1 MQRLLVICRHAEA
14 NDHFPLQPDFE
25 RELTKHGLHQ
35 ARITGQWMRDHF
47 QKADLLLSSPA
58 PRAGATAKQVA
69 EKLYLDQEHISYL
82 PELYNARES
91 VLLNALGQL
100 SDTVTRVILVGHN
113 PGITGLARTLTD
125 QHIGYLE
132 PATAVAITLDL
143 DTWSEIHVTTGKLTL
158 SSSTPAKA

>member
-47 QKADLLLSSPA
+47 QKVDLLLSSPA

-69 EKLYLDQEHISYL
+69 EKLYLDEENISYL

-91 VLLNALGQL
+91 VLLNVLGALP
-100 SDTVTRVILVGHN
+100 DTVSRVVLVGHN

-132 PATAVAITLDL
+132 PAAAIAITLEL
-143 DTWSEIHVTTGKLTL
+143 DSWTEIHVTTGKLARC
-158 SSSTPAKA
+158 SSASANA